1 MSAGDVRPRFD
12 VVSFP
17 RLRLPLV
24 ISLFVLAVLLGWTAP
39 AHAGDQELIDDY
51 RSVYGT
57 PGVAAAV
64 IDGSSVE
71 TIVRGRDGD
80 DNAVTPRTPFRIASL
95 SKSMTATAIM
105 LLTDR
110 FSVDDPV
117 VKFTPSSRRATPRS
131 PYVHRARPSRPHETR
146 SS

>member
-1 MSAGDVRPRFD
+1 M
-12 VVSFP
+12 SFP

-24 ISLFVLAVLLGWTAP
+24 ISLFVLAVLLGWSAP
-39 AHAGDQELIDDY
+39 AHATGERLVDDY

-71 TIVRGRDGD
+71 TTVGGRDGD
-80 DNAVTPRTPFRIASL
+80 GNAVTPRTRFRTAPL

-110 FSVDDPV
+110 FSPDDPV
-117 VKFTPSSRRATPRS
+117 IKVLPEFKTADPRYTKITVRASS
-131 PYVHRARPSRPHETR
+131 
-146 SS
+146 

>member
-1 MSAGDVRPRFD
+1 MR
-12 VVSFP
+12 FP
-17 RLRLPLV
+17 RL
-24 ISLFVLAVLLGWTAP
+24 ISLSVVMLVGWTAQ
-39 AHAGDQELIDDY
+39 AYAGDQELIDDY
-51 RSVYGT
+51 LSVYGT

-71 TIVRGRDGD
+71 TIVRVRDED

-95 SKSMTATAIM
+95 SKPMTATAIM

-117 VKFTPSSRRATPRS
+117 VKVPPEFKMADPR
-131 PYVHRARPSRPHETR
+131 YTKITHRARSSRPHETR

>member
-1 MSAGDVRPRFD
+1 M
-12 VVSFP
+12 SFP

-24 ISLFVLAVLLGWTAP
+24 IPLFVLAVLLGWTAP
-39 AHAGDQELIDDY
+39 AHAGGERLVDDY

-57 PGVAAAV
+57 PGIAAAV

-80 DNAVTPRTPFRIASL
+80 DNAVTPRTPFHIASL

-117 VKFTPSSRRATPRS
+117 VKVLPEFKMADPRYTKITVRPSS
-131 PYVHRARPSRPHETR
+131 
-146 SS
+146 

>member
-1 MSAGDVRPRFD
+1 MRF
-12 VVSFP
+12 
-17 RLRLPLV
+17 LRLTPLSV
-24 ISLFVLAVLLGWTAP
+24 VMLVGWTAP
-39 AHAGDQELIDDY
+39 AYAGDQELIDDY

-71 TIVRGRDGD
+71 TIVRVRDGD
-80 DNAVTPRTPFRIASL
+80 DNAVTPRAPFRIASL

-117 VKFTPSSRRATPRS
+117 VKVLPEFKMADPRHTKIT
-131 PYVHRARPSRPHETR
+131 HRARSSRPHETR

>member
-1 MSAGDVRPRFD
+1 M
-12 VVSFP
+12 SFP

-39 AHAGDQELIDDY
+39 AHAGGERLVDEH

-57 PGVAAAV
+57 PGIAAAV
-64 IDGSSVE
+64 IDGASVE

-80 DNAVTPRTPFRIASL
+80 DNAVTPRTPFHIASL

-117 VKFTPSSRRATPRS
+117 VKVLPEFKMADPRHTKIT
-131 PYVHRARPSRPHETR
+131 HRARSSRPHETR

>member
-1 MSAGDVRPRFD
+1 MRF
-12 VVSFP
+12 
-17 RLRLPLV
+17 LRLIPLSV
-24 ISLFVLAVLLGWTAP
+24 VMLVGWTAP
-39 AHAGDQELIDDY
+39 AYAGDQELIDDY

-71 TIVRGRDGD
+71 TIVRVRDED

-117 VKFTPSSRRATPRS
+117 VKVLPEFKMADPR
-131 PYVHRARPSRPHETR
+131 YTKITHRARSPRPHETR

>member
-1 MSAGDVRPRFD
+1 MRF
-12 VVSFP
+12 
-17 RLRLPLV
+17 LRLIPLSV
-24 ISLFVLAVLLGWTAP
+24 VMLVGWTAP
-39 AHAGDQELIDDY
+39 AYAGDQELIDDY

-64 IDGSSVE
+64 IDGASVE
-71 TIVRGRDGD
+71 TTVRVRDED
-80 DNAVTPRTPFRIASL
+80 DNAVTPRASFRIASL

-117 VKFTPSSRRATPRS
+117 VKVLPEFKMADPRHTKIT
-131 PYVHRARPSRPHETR
+131 HRARSSRPHETR

>member
-1 MSAGDVRPRFD
+1 MRPDR
-12 VVSFP
+12 FP
-17 RLRLPLV
+17 RPSFEIVRFLRLILLSVVMLV
-24 ISLFVLAVLLGWTAP
+24 GWTAP
-39 AHAGDQELIDDY
+39 AYAGDQELIDDY

-117 VKFTPSSRRATPRS
+117 VKVLPEFKMADPR
-131 PYVHRARPSRPHETR
+131 YTKITVR
-146 SS
+146 SSS